1 MRPCSC
7 RRFGAG
13 RARAPAAPR
22 ARRGKPRLY
31 GRAVSHDSRSPS
43 TEHIGNLERFGQLA
57 DNIRRR
63 RNPSSLATPRGA
75 VHEGYVLT
83 SGVIVATTK
92 IERAGVGFGIGRQGG
107 SIIVEV
113 RPHHDTISALRGV
126 QVGFE
131 LLNGITLEQ
140 AKKILDV
147 LNENVIGVLVAG
159 PADRKTEA
167 AAG

>member
-1 MRPCSC
+1 MSRQYRLAQSLFSRDPGGSAYKVMFS
-7 RRFGAG
+7 RR
-13 RARAPAAPR
+13 
-22 ARRGKPRLY
+22 
-31 GRAVSHDSRSPS
+31 
-43 TEHIGNLERFGQLA
+43 ERFM
-57 DNIRRR
+57 
-63 RNPSSLATPRGA
+63 
-75 VHEGYVLT
+75 
-83 SGVIVATTK
+83 ATTK
-92 IERAGVGFGIGRQGG
+92 VERAGIGFGIGRQAG

-147 LNENVIGVLVAG
+147 LNENVIGVLVTTASG
-159 PADRKTEA
+159 DKTEG